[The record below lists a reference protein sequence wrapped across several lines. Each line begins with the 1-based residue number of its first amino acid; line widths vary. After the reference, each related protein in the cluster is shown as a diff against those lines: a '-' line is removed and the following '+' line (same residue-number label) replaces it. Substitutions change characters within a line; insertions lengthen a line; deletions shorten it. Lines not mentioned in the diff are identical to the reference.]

1 MKTEISTTKLRKGD
15 TVLVIAGKEKTKKGK
30 ISSID
35 HVRGRVIVEGVN
47 MVKKTLRKTKEHPQ
61 GGMISR
67 EAPFALSNVM
77 YFDENSGKA
86 SRLGWKLVD
95 GAKKRLVK
103 KSGKVID

>member
-1 MKTEISTTKLRKGD
+1 MKTETISTKLRKGD
-15 TVLVIAGKEKTKKGK
+15 QVIVIAGKEKGKKGK

-35 HVRGRVIVEGVN
+35 HVRGRVLVEGVN

-61 GGMISR
+61 GGVINR
-67 EAPFALSNVM
+67 EAPFAISNVM
-77 YFDENSGKA
+77 FLDESSGKP